1 MEEDSVKLVSLKR
14 SEKKAKKGGGL
25 MESPRNDYHEY
36 FPWGFRL
43 ELDQETIPKFKALA
57 GANVGS
63 SCKIKAVGKI
73 VSMSTYEDQGDKTKR
88 QSMTIQIEKIAIHSK
103 DSAKDA
109 FDEYAE

>member
-1 MEEDSVKLVSLKR
+1 MEEGSVKLVSLKR
-14 SEKKAKKGGGL
+14 SGKKAKS
-25 MESPRNDYHEY
+25 MEQPVSASREY
-36 FPWGFRL
+36 YPWGFRL

-63 SCKIKAVGKI
+63 SCKIKAVGKV

-109 FDEYAE
+109 FDEYSE